1 MLDKTDYAILACLQS
16 NARMQMKEIGERVH
30 MTGQAVANR
39 IARLEELGVLLGYT
53 VKLDESKL
61 EKPFEAMVTVFLTS
75 TSNSHAAFRKWAL
88 NEPAIT
94 ELHRVTGDG
103 CYWLKVRYSDP
114 AGLSVFLED
123 MLRFGNYRVNNSL
136 EKLK

>member
-1 MLDKTDYAILACLQS
+1 MLDNTDYAILSCLQS

-53 VKLDESKL
+53 VRLDESKL

-75 TSNSHAAFRKWAL
+75 NNHSAFREWAMS
-88 NEPAIT
+88 EPSIT
-94 ELHRVTGDG
+94 ELHRVTGEG
-103 CYWLKVRYSDP
+103 CYWLKVRYGIP
-114 AGLSVFLED
+114 AGLSAFLEE
-123 MLRFGNYRVNNSL
+123 MLRFGNYRINNSI
-136 EKLK
+136 EQLK

>member
-1 MLDKTDYAILACLQS
+1 MLDKTDYAILSCLQS

-39 IARLEELGVLLGYT
+39 IVRLEELGVLLGYT
-53 VKLDESKL
+53 VRLDESKL

-75 TSNSHAAFRKWAL
+75 NHHTAFREWAIS
-88 NEPAIT
+88 ESDIT
-94 ELHRVTGDG
+94 ELHRVTGEG
-103 CYWLKVRYSDP
+103 CYWMKVRYGDP
-114 AGLSVFLED
+114 AGLSAFLEE
-123 MLRFGNYRVNNSL
+123 MLRFGNYRINNSI